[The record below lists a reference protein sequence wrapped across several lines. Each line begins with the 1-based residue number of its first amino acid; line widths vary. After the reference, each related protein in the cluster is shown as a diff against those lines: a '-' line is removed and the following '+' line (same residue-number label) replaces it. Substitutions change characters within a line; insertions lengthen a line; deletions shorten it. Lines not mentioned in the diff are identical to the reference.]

1 MNNEEVFKVL
11 INTPSPSGYEE
22 NLQMKVQNIISP
34 FVDKTVLDTQ
44 GNLLCYKQATNSV
57 RPKTI
62 MLTAHID
69 EIGMLVRFIDENGY
83 IRFSKLGGVD
93 IQALKG
99 RNVLI
104 SHQDKFI
111 PGVIG
116 SKPVHMKNEN
126 TKTELDISD
135 LWIDIGSN
143 SKNET
148 ESIIEIGDPIVI
160 DAELKTLQNN
170 IITGRGFDDKVGVMV
185 LLKTMELLSS
195 KECSHNIIAVMTVQE
210 EVGLRGATTATF
222 DINPDIGIAIDVAH
236 ATDYPT
242 VNKAKHG
249 DIRIGRGVIIPI
261 GTDLSIQLQRRFQE
275 IAKKTQIP
283 YQALALPGPSGTDAH
298 AIQISR
304 GGCKTGLL
312 SIPCRYM
319 HTPVETVS
327 ICDIENAAKLL
338 AEYCIMVES

>member
-1 MNNEEVFKVL
+1 MNNAEVFKVL

-34 FVDKTVLDTQ
+34 FVDKTVLDNQ
-44 GNLLCYKQATNSV
+44 GNLLCYKKATNAIQ
-57 RPKTI
+57 PKTI

-69 EIGMLVRFIDENGY
+69 EIGMLVHYIDENGY

-93 IQALKG
+93 IQVLKG

-104 SHQDKFI
+104 SHEDKFI

-126 TKTELDISD
+126 AKTEFDISD

-148 ESIIEIGDPIVI
+148 ESIVEIGDPIVI
-160 DAELKTLQNN
+160 DADLKMLQNN
-170 IITGRGFDDKVGVMV
+170 IITGRGCDDKVGVMV
-185 LLKTMELLSS
+185 LIKTMELLSS
-195 KECSHNIIAVMTVQE
+195 KECCHNIIAVMTVQE
-210 EVGLRGATTATF
+210 EVGLRGAITAAF

-242 VNKAKHG
+242 VNKTKHG
-249 DIRIGRGVIIPI
+249 DIRIGRGVIIPR
-261 GTDLSIQLQRRFQE
+261 GTDLTIQLQRRFQE
-275 IAKKTQIP
+275 IAKEMNIP
-283 YQALALPGPSGTDAH
+283 FQALALPGPSGTDAH
-298 AIQISR
+298 AIQVSR
-304 GGCKTGLL
+304 GGCMTGLL
-312 SIPCRYM
+312 CIPCRYM

-338 AEYCIMVES
+338 SKYCR